1 MQLEVNRPIL
11 FLSTTKKVW
20 KMQYLEHI
28 LRKEMLLLYW
38 NWIQYFTIQST
49 EISFWLPATIFRSS
63 QGWSTLWNLRSIN
76 LFYSFLLPKKFG
88 MQYLGHR
95 QVILWLINSMQLEV
109 NKPFLLLST
118 TKKVWKMQYLVHIL
132 RKEMLL
138 LYWNWIQYFA
148 IQSREISLWLPTTT
162 LMVLWQ
168 ELDLYLHL
176 EMTTPDDAMM
186 LEEMLEWDRVF

>member
-1 MQLEVNRPIL
+1 MQLEVNKPIL

-95 QVILWLINSMQLEV
+95 QVILWLINSMQVEV

-138 LYWNWIQYFA
+138 LYWNWIQYFT

-186 LEEMLEWDRVF
+186 LEWDRVF

>member
-95 QVILWLINSMQLEV
+95 QVILWLINSMQVEV

-138 LYWNWIQYFA
+138 LYWNWIHYFT

-162 LMVLWQ
+162 LTVLWQ